1 MRIALLLAVST
12 AVPAAAAE
20 PANPFAVH
28 PDNGHYFLFRGK
40 PTALVTSGEHYGAV
54 LNLDFDYKVYLK
66 TLAADGL
73 NHTRTFAGT
82 YREVPGSFGI
92 TDNTLA
98 PAPNRYT
105 CPWARSDTPGYFDG
119 GNKFDLTK
127 WDPAYFARLKD
138 FLAEAGKH
146 GVVVELNLFCPN
158 YDDKLWKANPMYHA
172 NNVNGVGNVPKDEA
186 YTLKHQDLLAVQEA
200 FVRRVVAELRDFD
213 NLYYEVCNE
222 PYFGGVT
229 MEWQHRIVDAIVE
242 AEKDFPHKH
251 LISLNVANGRAKVE
265 NPHPA
270 VGLFNF
276 HYCHPPDV
284 VAMNYHLNKPIGEN
298 ETGFRKSA
306 DATYRTEGWD
316 FMIAGGAL
324 YNNLDYSFT
333 VKHPDGT
340 FRGYKS
346 PGGGS
351 PELRKQLGVLK
362 RFLDG
367 FEFVK
372 MAPADKVVTGGVPPK
387 ATARV
392 LAEPGRQYAVY
403 LNGGTKADLTLELPK
418 GEYTAEWV
426 DTKTGKVAK
435 AEELK
440 HAGGP
445 AVLKSPEYAEDI
457 ALRVKTK

>member
-1 MRIALLLAVST
+1 MSIALLLAVST
-12 AVPAAAAE
+12 APAVASAD
-20 PANPFAVH
+20 PQPFAAH
-28 PDNGHYFLFRGK
+28 PANGHYFLFRGR
-40 PTALVTSGEHYGAV
+40 PTVLVTSGEHYGAV
-54 LNLDFDYKVYLK
+54 LNRDFDYKTYLK
-66 TLAADGL
+66 ALAADGL

-82 YREVPGSFGI
+82 YREVPGSFDI
-92 TDNTLA
+92 SDNLLA
-98 PAPNRYT
+98 PAPGKFV

-138 FLAEAGKH
+138 FLTEAGKH
-146 GVVVELNLFCPN
+146 GIVVELNLFCPN
-158 YDDKLWKANPMYHA
+158 YDDKLWKANPMNAA
-172 NNVNGVGNVPKDEA
+172 NNVNGVGACPKDEA
-186 YTLKHQDLLAVQEA
+186 YTLKHKDLVAVHEA
-200 FVRRVVAELRDFD
+200 VVRKLVAELKDFD

-229 MEWQHRIVDAIVE
+229 TEWQHRIVDTIVD
-242 AEKDFPHKH
+242 AEKEFPHKH

-265 NPHPA
+265 KPHPA

-284 VAMNYHLNKPIGEN
+284 VAMNYALNKPIGEN

-306 DATYRTEGWD
+306 DVTYRTEGWD
-316 FMIAGGAL
+316 FMVAGGAL

-333 VKHPDGT
+333 VKHPDGS

-351 PELRKQLGVLK
+351 PELRKQLGILK

-372 MAPADKVVTGGVPPK
+372 MAPADKVVTGGVPAK

-392 LAEPGRQYAVY
+392 LAEPGQQYAVY
-403 LNGGTKADLTLELPK
+403 LNGGTKADLVLDLPK
-418 GEYTAEWV
+418 GDYNAEWV

-435 AEELK
+435 AEKLT
-440 HAGGP
+440 HPGGP
-445 AVLKSPEYAEDI
+445 VTVASPEYAEDI
-457 ALRVKTK
+457 ALRVKAR